1 MPNLVALG
9 IMNSDEISK
18 ISFFFFFLSFVAMA
32 TTVFEGIK
40 FFQIILKDRGR
51 SISANSHQ
59 NWISSFREEDI

>member
-9 IMNSDEISK
+9 LMNSDEIFK
-18 ISFFFFFLSFVAMA
+18 DLFFLSFVAMA

-51 SISANSHQ
+51 NISANSNQ